1 MTPLIAGSLVN
12 LGGVVYTIPPL
23 SFKQLRSVLPKINLI
38 GSMSGAPTEEEMD
51 AVIDVVHAALTR
63 NYPEFTRESV
73 EEVLDLGNAGD
84 VIKAIMGTSGLEMV
98 KVSGKEEGNS

>member
-1 MTPLIAGSLVN
+1 
-12 LGGVVYTIPPL
+12 
-23 SFKQLRSVLPKINLI
+23 
-38 GSMSGAPTEEEMD
+38 MSGAPTEEEMD

-98 KVSGKEEGNS
+98 KVSGKEEGNSQTGMNYTPISLLAQDGHGSIQTTK